1 MEIEGPLIFSYLKLS
16 MPFLSFFFHLPGI
29 WFGVDYQRSHHFQ
42 EAYIEWVKA
51 KRKISKIS
59 FYSCVVHA
67 LNGDYS
73 TESAHKRF
81 LFTSYDASKK
91 KKTNKWAKR
100 SVENFVASQPVN
112 KNRSNAFHMVWCFS
126 FHAYWDFFTFQY
138 KDWKRTTV
146 EIHRFPSFD
155 ISGSAVDDNFYLIG
169 NFKIP
174 NQLISVVKTSVTL
187 KSWLLPVFSNKE
199 SKLCFIFYCC

>member
-59 FYSCVVHA
+59 FYSCMVHA

-81 LFTSYDASKK
+81 LFTSCDASK

-126 FHAYWDFFTFQY
+126 FHTYWDFF
-138 KDWKRTTV
+138 
-146 EIHRFPSFD
+146 H
-155 ISGSAVDDNFYLIG
+155 ISIQRLEANDCEN
-169 NFKIP
+169 
-174 NQLISVVKTSVTL
+174 TSVPKL
-187 KSWLLPVFSNKE
+187 WHKRFRCWWQFLPNRE
-199 SKLCFIFYCC
+199 L